1 MIGNRI
7 FDDKLP
13 HRFYYGHI
21 PFELSFIPSTSR
33 VSPNLQG
40 NIYISQN
47 TNCLS
52 EKIFPFIEKLIFLP
66 IIPSF
71 LLFSCDWFFFDFFIL
86 KPKEVYCYSEKC
98 LCPLYFLLIFS
109 T

>member
-13 HRFYYGHI
+13 HWFYYGHI

-40 NIYISQN
+40 NIYMSHN
-47 TNCLS
+47 TNCPS
-52 EKIFPFIEKLIFLP
+52 EKNFPFIEKLIFLP

-71 LLFSCDWFFFDFFIL
+71 LLFSYEWIFFL
-86 KPKEVYCYSEKC
+86 S
-98 LCPLYFLLIFS
+98 FLF
-109 T
+109 

>member
-7 FDDKLP
+7 IDDKLP

-40 NIYISQN
+40 NIYMSQN
-47 TNCLS
+47 TNCPS
-52 EKIFPFIEKLIFLP
+52 EKNSPFIQKLIFLP
-66 IIPSF
+66 IILSF
-71 LLFSCDWFFFDFFIL
+71 LLFSYDWFFF
-86 KPKEVYCYSEKC
+86 
-98 LCPLYFLLIFS
+98 
-109 T
+109 